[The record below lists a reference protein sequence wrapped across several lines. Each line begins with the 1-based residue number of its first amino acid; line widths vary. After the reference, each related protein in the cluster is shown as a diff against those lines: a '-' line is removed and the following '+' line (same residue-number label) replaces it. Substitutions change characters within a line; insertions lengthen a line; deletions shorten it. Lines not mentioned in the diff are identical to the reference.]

1 VAYIRSADLES
12 RVLAGDTRAIARLL
26 SRAESGIAEARPTL
40 DAMFAHAGR
49 AHVVG
54 ITGVPGSGKSTL
66 VAKLAA
72 QVRST
77 GRRVAVVAV
86 DPSSPFSGG
95 AILGDRIRMGDLA
108 GDAGIFVRSM
118 ATRGALGGLANGTL
132 EAVDVLDA
140 AGFDMVMIETVGVGQ
155 DEVDV
160 ARAAH
165 TTVVVSAPGLGDD
178 IQAIKA
184 GILEIADIHVVS
196 KCDRPDASRTIA
208 DLKTMLALGVTQM
221 DTEKWAAEAPGENSG
236 SKPHLMGPGAALRE
250 EPSGRHGADPGFTA
264 SAKRPR
270 ARNAG
275 FDAALP
281 PVIATS
287 SIRGQGV
294 AELLGAIDS
303 HRARLER
310 TGEIEARRAAIA
322 ERRLLAAG
330 EGMLRDAFVRNRLG
344 RLAPL
349 LERLR
354 VRAISP
360 HAAARQLLRELNLGG
375 DA

>member
-1 VAYIRSADLES
+1 LADSSVPMAYIPSPELES
-12 RVLAGDTRAIARLL
+12 RVLDGDTRAIARLL
-26 SRAESGIAEARPTL
+26 SRAESGAAEARATL
-40 DAMFAHAGR
+40 DAMFSHAGR

-72 QVRST
+72 AVRRS
-77 GRRVAVVAV
+77 GRKVAIVAV

-95 AILGDRIRMGDLA
+95 AILGDRIRMGELC
-108 GDAGIFVRSM
+108 GDPGVFVRSM
-118 ATRGALGGLANGTL
+118 ATRGTLGGLARGTL

-196 KCDRPDASRTIA
+196 KCDRADANRTITDLKVMLMLGHTKMDIGDSARKVGSDSTFRDASRRSP
-208 DLKTMLALGVTQM
+208 LL
-221 DTEKWAAEAPGENSG
+221 
-236 SKPHLMGPGAALRE
+236 SKVD
-250 EPSGRHGADPGFTA
+250 SDPTF
-264 SAKRPR
+264 
-270 ARNAG
+270 
-275 FDAALP
+275 P

-287 SIRGQGV
+287 AVRDEGISR
-294 AELLGAIDS
+294 LLAAIDD
-303 HRARLER
+303 HRNALER
-310 TGEIEARRAAIA
+310 SGEIDTRRASIA

-330 EGMLRDAFVRNRLG
+330 EGILRDRFARHRDG
-344 RLAPL
+344 KLAGL
-349 LERLR
+349 LDQLRERTL
-354 VRAISP
+354 SP
-360 HAAARQLLRELNLGG
+360 HAAAVQLLRELDIGG
-375 DA
+375 GT